1 MLKIISI
8 FVVFFLGACNT
19 PKEGAEGK
27 VKTLNIA
34 VPIEMVDLS
43 PFGVFD
49 THSIRVRDQI
59 FDNLFEIN
67 SNGQIVSSLALTFTN
82 ITDTTIQITLRSNV
96 VFHNGDPF
104 TAEDVKYT
112 IDTAL
117 DTPALQSILSPLKEV
132 KILSPYVIQVIL
144 KAPYAPVQILF
155 TGSSVLVVN
164 KKAAESGDFSIGTGP
179 FKFSEW
185 NKGQNVVLER
195 FDDYWGEPAKVN
207 KLNIKTVPEALVR
220 MIAVETGEAD
230 VAYDIDYAEKQRVL
244 DSQELQFGESIIP
257 RIEYIG
263 FNVSKYPYNNTLFRQ
278 AIAYALDTPGILS
291 SAVLGAGEQAYS
303 ISVPGIGHTKA
314 PLLKQDIAKAKQLLK
329 ESGVPI
335 GTKITLLAV
344 DGVRK
349 SISEVVQANLKEI
362 GIDLEISVV
371 EWAKYASM
379 VYAVDTEMFMG
390 GWSIAPDADLFY
402 SVFFHT
408 DNIGAGGNFTD
419 YSNKTMDDLLDKA
432 RAELNP
438 VKRQKYYDQIHNIT
452 MEEKVLIPLYYPI
465 NTIVYRS
472 NVKVTRFDPYALH
485 SWEMIEK
492 K

>member
-1 MLKIISI
+1 MVKIISI
-8 FVVFFLGACNT
+8 FVVFFLGACSS
-19 PKEGAEGK
+19 PRGVSQSKE
-27 VKTLNIA
+27 KTLNIA

-82 ITDTTIQITLRSNV
+82 ITDTVTQITLRSNV
-96 VFHNGDPF
+96 VFHNGEPF

-112 IDTAL
+112 IDKAL
-117 DTPALQSILSPLKEV
+117 ITPSLQSLLSPLKEV
-132 KILSPYVIQVIL
+132 NIISPYVIQVVL
-144 KAPYAPVQILF
+144 KTPYAPAQILF
-155 TGSSVLVVN
+155 TGSTVSIVN

-179 FKFSEW
+179 FRFSEW
-185 NKGQNVVLER
+185 NKGQNIVLER
-195 FDDYWGEPAKVN
+195 FDAYWGEPAKAN

-244 DSQELQFGESIIP
+244 DSPELQFGESIIP

-263 FNVSKYPYNNTLFRQ
+263 FNVTKYPYNNPLFRQ
-278 AIAYALDTPGILS
+278 AIAYALDIPGILS

-303 ISVPGIGHTKA
+303 ISVPGVGHTKA
-314 PLLKQDIAKAKQLLK
+314 PVIKQDKEKAKQLLK
-329 ESGVPI
+329 ESGVPV

-344 DGVRK
+344 EGVRK

-371 EWAKYASM
+371 EWAKYAQM

-390 GWSIAPDADLFY
+390 GWSVAPDADLFY

-408 DNIGAGGNFTD
+408 DSIGSGGNFTA
-419 YSNKTMDDLLDKA
+419 YSSEKMDALLHKA
-432 RAELNP
+432 RVELNP
-438 VKRQKYYDQIHNIT
+438 TKRQAYYDQIHNIT

-465 NTIVYRS
+465 NTLVHRS

-492 K
+492 E